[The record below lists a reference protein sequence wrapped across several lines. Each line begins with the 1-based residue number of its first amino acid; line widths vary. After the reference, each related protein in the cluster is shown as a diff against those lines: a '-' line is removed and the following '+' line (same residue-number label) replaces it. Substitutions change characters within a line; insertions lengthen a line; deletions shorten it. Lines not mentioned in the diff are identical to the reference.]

1 MNATEKLE
9 MQIAEEEDGSAIVK
23 MPITDA
29 DLDQDDQDDD
39 QDDVRSASDRSE
51 RPDSSEDDGN
61 YGPDDDREAI
71 RAARREERKL
81 KKQLHREKAR
91 ESNHLIN
98 ALRKQNQDLAQ
109 RLAAVETKTS
119 GAEFARL
126 EKAIDDAATRVEYA
140 KLQIKQATT
149 SRNGDDMA
157 KAQQLWYDSQRQL
170 ESLQAVKDNAAKQL
184 SQPKQ
189 NISVP
194 DPMVQKNAA
203 DWMGR
208 NRWYDPQLRD
218 PDSKIAQMIDN
229 QLTEEGFDPSSTD
242 YWEELDERAQKYL
255 PHRYNSGYSS
265 NVRNPKPRSP
275 VTSSGRESAPSPKVG
290 EFRLAPERVQAIKD
304 AGMWDDPAQRKRMAD
319 KYREFDRQQKK
330 DR

>member
-9 MQIAEEEDGSAIVK
+9 LQVAESQDGSAIVK
-23 MPITDA
+23 MPITGA
-29 DLDQDDQDDD
+29 DLSQEQSEDSQEALSD
-39 QDDVRSASDRSE
+39 ASDDAE
-51 RPDSSEDDGN
+51 GPDSQNDDGN

-119 GAEFARL
+119 GAELARL
-126 EKAIDDAATRVEYA
+126 EKAIDDASTRVEYA

-170 ESLQAVKDNAAKQL
+170 ESLQSIKDTASRQL
-184 SQPKQ
+184 SQPRQ

-229 QLTEEGFDPSSTD
+229 QLTEEGYDPSLAD
-242 YWEELDERAQKYL
+242 YWEELDERVQKYL

-265 NVRNPKPRSP
+265 NTRTPKPRSP
-275 VTSSGRESAPSPKVG
+275 VTSSGRESTSARFTEYKLSND
-290 EFRLAPERVQAIKD
+290 RVKAIKD
-304 AGMWDDPAQRKRMAD
+304 AGMWDNVEQRNRMIE
-319 KYREFDRQQKK
+319 KYAEFDRQQK
-330 DR
+330 RG

>member
-1 MNATEKLE
+1 M
-9 MQIAEEEDGSAIVK
+9 
-23 MPITDA
+23 
-29 DLDQDDQDDD
+29 
-39 QDDVRSASDRSE
+39 
-51 RPDSSEDDGN
+51 
-61 YGPDDDREAI
+61 
-71 RAARREERKL
+71 
-81 KKQLHREKAR
+81 
-91 ESNHLIN
+91 
-98 ALRKQNQDLAQ
+98 RKQNQDLAQ

-119 GAEFARL
+119 GAELARL
-126 EKAIDDAATRVEYA
+126 EKAIDDASTRVEYA

-170 ESLQAVKDNAAKQL
+170 ESLQSIKDTASRQL

-229 QLTEEGFDPSSTD
+229 QLTEEGYDPSLAD
-242 YWEELDERAQKYL
+242 YWEELDERVQKYL

-265 NVRNPKPRSP
+265 NTRTPKPRSP
-275 VTSSGRESAPSPKVG
+275 VTSSGRESTSARFTEYKLSND
-290 EFRLAPERVQAIKD
+290 RVKAIKD
-304 AGMWDDPAQRKRMAD
+304 AGMWDNIDQRNRMIE
-319 KYREFDRQQKK
+319 KYAEFDRQQK
-330 DR
+330 RG

>member
-9 MQIAEEEDGSAIVK
+9 LQVAESQDGSAIVK
-23 MPITDA
+23 MPISSQDLAQEDA
-29 DLDQDDQDDD
+29 DDAHDASSSASDDTEGPDSQDDD
-39 QDDVRSASDRSE
+39 S
-51 RPDSSEDDGN
+51 N

-170 ESLQAVKDNAAKQL
+170 ESLQAMKDSATKQL

-189 NISVP
+189 NITVP

-203 DWMGR
+203 NWMGR

-229 QLTEEGFDPSSTD
+229 QLTEEGYDPSLAD
-242 YWEELDERAQKYL
+242 YWDELDERVQKYL

-265 NVRNPKPRSP
+265 NTRTPKPRSP
-275 VTSSGRESAPSPKVG
+275 VTSSGRESTSARFTEYKLSND
-290 EFRLAPERVQAIKD
+290 RVKAIKD
-304 AGMWDDPAQRKRMAD
+304 AGMWDNVEQRNRMIE
-319 KYREFDRQQKK
+319 KYAEFDRQQK
-330 DR
+330 RG